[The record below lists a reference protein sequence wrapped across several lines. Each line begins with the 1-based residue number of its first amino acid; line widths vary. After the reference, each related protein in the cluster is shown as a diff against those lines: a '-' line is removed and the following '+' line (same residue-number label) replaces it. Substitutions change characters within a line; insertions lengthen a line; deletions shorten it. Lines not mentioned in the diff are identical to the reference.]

1 VDKLR
6 EKFTTGRTF
15 REVGLKIVVT
25 KDVVGVA
32 NGPPNS
38 ITGRKVNLFVV
49 ITTVVAVVAV
59 VAMEAAVIIA
69 VGTGVIVART
79 TIEKSLSTLLS
90 NLLLNL
96 IHCYRCRR

>member
-1 VDKLR
+1 
-6 EKFTTGRTF
+6 
-15 REVGLKIVVT
+15 
-25 KDVVGVA
+25 
-32 NGPPNS
+32 
-38 ITGRKVNLFVV
+38 VV
-49 ITTVVAVVAV
+49 ITTVVAV

-79 TIEKSLSTLLS
+79 AIEKSLSTLLS